1 MAIID
6 TKALKRYLNLG
17 YNVLFEGEAGVGKTA
32 IIKQTFED
40 AGLRW
45 KYFSASTLDP
55 WVDFVGVPKVVD
67 RDGKAPILDLIR
79 PELIQDDAVDA
90 IFFDELN
97 RAPDK
102 VLNAVME
109 LIQFKSINGHKL
121 QNLRVIWGAIN
132 PEDDEGTY
140 SVTHLDK
147 AQRDRFQVQMKIPF
161 KVDDEYFEKK
171 YPSCGKIFINWWNN
185 IPEELRKDVSPR
197 RLDYAADAHMNLCR
211 LEDFLPKK
219 SGIKALRDALVKTPF
234 IDQLKAIKTPAAAET
249 FLKDVNNITKML
261 ELVKLVN
268 PVANQFLLDHAHT
281 LPQEI
286 LAPFKS
292 YLNARTGGFEAITS
306 VLELIDALPN
316 GEADVT
322 HGDIINN
329 VDFRGIYKKSKM
341 TLEQEI
347 KDLND
352 NNIGKLNKLS
362 NRISDILIRN
372 QTSTLI
378 RLLWG
383 IEGVKGNKPTNLNTL
398 AVVLAKQG
406 QFSARQK
413 TTINNLLFSRKIV
426 SSANWLTA

>member
-1 MAIID
+1 
-6 TKALKRYLNLG
+6 
-17 YNVLFEGEAGVGKTA
+17 
-32 IIKQTFED
+32 
-40 AGLRW
+40 
-45 KYFSASTLDP
+45 
-55 WVDFVGVPKVVD
+55 
-67 RDGKAPILDLIR
+67 
-79 PELIQDDAVDA
+79 
-90 IFFDELN
+90 
-97 RAPDK
+97 
-102 VLNAVME
+102 
-109 LIQFKSINGHKL
+109 
-121 QNLRVIWGAIN
+121 
-132 PEDDEGTY
+132 
-140 SVTHLDK
+140 
-147 AQRDRFQVQMKIPF
+147 
-161 KVDDEYFEKK
+161 
-171 YPSCGKIFINWWNN
+171 
-185 IPEELRKDVSPR
+185 
-197 RLDYAADAHMNLCR
+197 
-211 LEDFLPKK
+211 
-219 SGIKALRDALVKTPF
+219 
-234 IDQLKAIKTPAAAET
+234 
-249 FLKDVNNITKML
+249 ML